1 MILSWIDKFFII
13 SAFFSLVLEEGESFG
28 QTKDRTTLF
37 DDSVVEISLEA
48 LLRRLQ
54 HLPSSV
60 FDPLMDDVYD

>member
-1 MILSWIDKFFII
+1 VII
-13 SAFFSLVLEEGESFG
+13 STFYSVVLEEGESFG

-60 FDPLMDDVYD
+60 FDPLMDGAYESN

>member
-1 MILSWIDKFFII
+1 M
-13 SAFFSLVLEEGESFG
+13 LEEGESFG

-60 FDPLMDDVYD
+60 FDPLMDDVYNSNQIKSFHLSFINPFFNF